1 MTNTFNEL
9 NKKEH
14 LKLYSLRR
22 IKVSY
27 EKINKTTNE
36 TLLNPSCEQAIDST
50 ITWYFTRDLDA
61 FVHDWQESIWRD
73 ANLSSHTC
81 LITKR
86 FYQVLSL

>member
-36 TLLNPSCEQAIDST
+36 TLLNPSCE
-50 ITWYFTRDLDA
+50 
-61 FVHDWQESIWRD
+61 
-73 ANLSSHTC
+73 
-81 LITKR
+81 
-86 FYQVLSL
+86 